1 MMMEVAVT
9 DESLTIRPHSEGG
22 PHAIQHLVGRGS
34 GHSGGLKGQS
44 SGMEVLQGSAR
55 SGTHGGAGD
64 SGGHGGNGSEAT
76 APAVEAGVGAGA
88 VASEAYYIQPPPP
101 KKVEK

>member
-64 SGGHGGNGSEAT
+64 SGGHGGNASEVT
-76 APAVEAGVGAGA
+76 APAPTPASTAGA
-88 VASEAYYIQPPPP
+88 IQPPPPP